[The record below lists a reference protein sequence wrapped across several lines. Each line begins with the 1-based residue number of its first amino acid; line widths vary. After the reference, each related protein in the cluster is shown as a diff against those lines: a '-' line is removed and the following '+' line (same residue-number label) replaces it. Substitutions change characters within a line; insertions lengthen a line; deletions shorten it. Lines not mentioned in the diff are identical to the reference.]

1 MNLYRYDG
9 TTEGLFSAIDH
20 ILRHE
25 TDPHKAALE
34 PQQETL
40 FDEGMFIAADADR
53 ADILIRRF
61 AEAYPE
67 NARQVMYVIL
77 SEKEAMETSLLHYI
91 HMVSLYGGGIEAHLT
106 HPAVHAVHFLARK
119 VSREVHRF
127 KGLLRFAMLDD
138 GSYLARME
146 PDFNIIQPLSR
157 FFTRRLRTQ
166 EWFIYDVKR
175 SLVSHWNRKKLDFGT
190 LESFHSPELA
200 DEEPEVQRLWK
211 AFFAH
216 IAIPERKNP
225 DIQRSFMPMKYWKY
239 LVEKES

>member
-9 TTEGLFSAIDH
+9 TTEGLLTAIDH

-25 TDPHKAALE
+25 GDPQGVELK
-34 PQQETL
+34 PQQQSL
-40 FDEGMFIAADADR
+40 FDEGVYIATDAER

-61 AEAYPE
+61 SGSYPE

-77 SEKEAMETSLLHYI
+77 SEKEGMDTSLLHYI
-91 HMVSLYGGGIEAHLT
+91 YMVSLFGSRIEAHLT

-127 KGLLRFAMLDD
+127 KGLLRFAMLEN

-157 FFTRRLRTQ
+157 FFTQRLRTQ
-166 EWFIYDVKR
+166 EWFVYDVKR
-175 SLVSHWNRKKLDFGT
+175 SLVSHWDGKKLDFGT
-190 LESFHSPELA
+190 LKSFRSPEFA
-200 DEEPEVQRLWK
+200 EEEQEVQRLWK
-211 AFFAH
+211 TFFAH

-225 DIQRSFMPMKYWKY
+225 DLQRSFMPMKYWKY
-239 LVEKES
+239 LVEKE

>member
-25 TDPHKAALE
+25 TDPHKAVLK

-40 FDEGMFIAADADR
+40 FDEGMFIAADAGR

-61 AEAYPE
+61 SAAYPE

-77 SEKEAMETSLLHYI
+77 SEKEGMETSLLHYI
-91 HMVSLYGGGIEAHLT
+91 HMISLYGSRIEAHLT

-119 VSREVHRF
+119 VGREVHRF
-127 KGLLRFAMLDD
+127 KGFLRFAMLED

-175 SLVSHWNRKKLDFGT
+175 SLVSHWNGKKLDFGT

-211 AFFAH
+211 TFFAH

-225 DIQRSFMPMKYWKY
+225 DLQRSFMPMKYWKY
-239 LVEKES
+239 LVEK

>member
-1 MNLYRYDG
+1 MTRYRYDG
-9 TTEGLFSAIDH
+9 TIEGLLTAIDH
-20 ILRHE
+20 ILRYE
-25 TDPHKAALE
+25 ADPQKVVLN

-40 FDEGMFIAADADR
+40 FDEGVFIATDAER
-53 ADILIRRF
+53 SDILIRKF
-61 AEAYPE
+61 SAAYPE

-77 SEKEAMETSLLHYI
+77 SEKEETETSLLHYI
-91 HMVSLYGGGIEAHLT
+91 HMVSLYGSRIEAHLT

-127 KGLLRFAMLDD
+127 KGLLRFAMLED

-157 FFTRRLRTQ
+157 FFTQRLRTQ

-175 SLVSHWNRKKLDFGT
+175 SLVSHWNGSRLDFGT
-190 LESFHSPELA
+190 LESFCSPEFA
-200 DEEPEVQRLWK
+200 EEEQEVQRLWK
-211 AFFAH
+211 TFFAH

-225 DIQRSFMPMKYWKY
+225 GLQRSFMPMKYWRY
-239 LVEKES
+239 LIEKE

>member
-9 TTEGLFSAIDH
+9 TTEGLFSVIDH

-25 TDPHKAALE
+25 ADPHKATLK

-40 FDEGMFIAADADR
+40 FDEGMFIATDAGR

-61 AEAYPE
+61 SAAYPE

-77 SEKEAMETSLLHYI
+77 SEKEGMETSLLHYI
-91 HMVSLYGGGIEAHLT
+91 HMISLYGSRIEAHLT

-166 EWFIYDVKR
+166 EWFIYDVRR
-175 SLVSHWNRKKLDFGT
+175 SLVSHWDGKKLDFGT

-200 DEEPEVQRLWK
+200 DEEPEVQRLWR
-211 AFFAH
+211 AFFRH

-225 DIQRSFMPMKYWKY
+225 DLQRSFMPMKYWRY
-239 LVEKES
+239 LVEKK

>member
-1 MNLYRYDG
+1 MSLYRYDG
-9 TTEGLFSAIDH
+9 TTEGLLTAIDH

-25 TDPHKAALE
+25 SDPQGVELK
-34 PQQETL
+34 PQQQSL
-40 FDEGMFIAADADR
+40 FDEGVYIATDAER

-61 AEAYPE
+61 SGSYPE
-67 NARQVMYVIL
+67 NARQVMYVVL
-77 SEKEAMETSLLHYI
+77 SEKEGMETNLLHYI
-91 HMVSLYGGGIEAHLT
+91 HMVSLFGSRIEAHLT

-127 KGLLRFAMLDD
+127 KGLLRFAMLED

-157 FFTRRLRTQ
+157 FFTQRLRTQ

-175 SLVSHWNRKKLDFGT
+175 SLVSHWDGKKLDFGT
-190 LESFHSPELA
+190 LESFRSPEFA
-200 DEEPEVQRLWK
+200 EEEQEVQRFWK
-211 AFFAH
+211 TFFAH

-225 DIQRSFMPMKYWKY
+225 DLQRSFMPMKYWRY
-239 LVEKES
+239 LVEKE